1 VKIAFLQ
8 KYPFPYFG
16 VMSLSAA
23 LPGKHSREVF
33 VGDLEENITGAVA
46 RYAPDVLALPI
57 MTLEYRWVRNTVSE
71 IRSRIPGIK
80 VVAGYIHPT
89 SSPEMLN
96 EDFVDAICLGEGDY
110 SFPSYI
116 ENLDSGRR
124 EDPVPGFLIK
134 TLAGVVSSPE
144 PNLVPDLDALPEED
158 RALYYEKYPSLASEK
173 LKHFMASRG
182 CPFSCSFCCHQVYR
196 RIYAGK
202 GPYVRRK
209 SPERTVREI
218 LSVRERWGLQ
228 SVCFLDDVFVMD
240 VPWLR
245 EFASLYREKVGL
257 PYFCAV
263 TPPHMT
269 EEIARLL
276 AESGC
281 HTVNFGVET
290 ADQKKRFE
298 ILNKRVTDAQMFECA
313 RLVKKYGMKLQTTV
327 LFGLPGEAVEE
338 AFENISFNIRLGA
351 DYMGSNVLLPFPNTG
366 IEKFALETGVLES
379 GYLEREDYLGIHLG
393 SVFKF
398 KDIEVIERVQKI
410 SQLALKFPFL
420 IPFFRKL
427 VRVRSR
433 KLFFVF
439 YVISSMWRYK
449 SEKPISW
456 AEVVRVFWR
465 ARKNYLAYAFGGK
478 DPASRQGAK
487 TQRRQEN

>member
-1 VKIAFLQ
+1 MKIAFLQ

-16 VMSLSAA
+16 IMSLSAG
-23 LPGKHSREVF
+23 LPERYQRQVF
-33 VGDLEENITGAVA
+33 IGDLEKNPVA
-46 RYAPDVLALPI
+46 EVEAWRPDVLAVPL
-57 MTLEYRWVRNTVSE
+57 MALEYHWFLETAAAIKRRL
-71 IRSRIPGIK
+71 PALK
-80 VVAGYIHPT
+80 VVVGYIHA
-89 SSPEMLN
+89 SSCPEI
-96 EDFVDAICLGEGDY
+96 VSQPAIDAVGLGEGDY
-110 SFPSYI
+110 SFPRYI
-116 ENLDSGRR
+116 GNLEAGRGD
-124 EDPVPGFLIK
+124 EPIPGFLIK
-134 TLAGVVSSPE
+134 TPSGVVSSPE

-158 RALYYEKYPSLASEK
+158 RALYYDKYPSLGAEK

-182 CPFSCSFCCHQVYR
+182 CPFSCNFCCHQVYR
-196 RIYAGK
+196 RIYSGH

-209 SPERTVREI
+209 SPSRTVREI

-240 VPWLR
+240 APWLR
-245 EFASLYREKVGL
+245 EFAALYREKVGL

-298 ILNKRVTDAQMFECA
+298 ILNKKVTDAQMFECA
-313 RLVKKYGMKLQTTV
+313 RLVKKHGMKLQTTV
-327 LFGLPGEAVEE
+327 LFGLPGETVEE
-338 AFENISFNIRLGA
+338 AFENIAFNIRLGA

-366 IEKFALETGVLES
+366 IEKLALESGVLEP

-410 SQLALKFPFL
+410 SQLALRFPFL

-439 YVISSMWRYK
+439 YVFSSMWRYK

-456 AEVVRVFWR
+456 PEVFRVFWR
-465 ARKNYLAYAFGGK
+465 ARKNYLRYV
-478 DPASRQGAK
+478 S
-487 TQRRQEN
+487 